1 MKKYQVAI
9 KIYEVSERDEYPWGR
24 TPNHDETE
32 IDRWYFLP
40 FARLEDATNRM
51 HDMIHNGT
59 R

>member
-9 KIYEVSERDEYPWGR
+9 KIYEVSERDEYACGR
-24 TPNHDETE
+24 TPNDDEIE

-40 FARLEDATNRM
+40 FGRLEDATNRM
-51 HDMIHNGT
+51 YDMIHKGT